1 MSETDDARMREK
13 EAKLRDS
20 LQAMARIAVAFS
32 GGTDSAYLLAACV
45 DAVGVDR
52 VVAYT
57 VDSPLLPRDELDRAR
72 RVAKHIGARHRVLP
86 MDELALPE
94 IVANDAQRCYYCKR
108 YRFAELRAL
117 LAEVGNKAEL
127 IHGENADDGDDY
139 RPGARA
145 ARELGVRAPLAEA
158 GLNKAEIRVL
168 SRQRG
173 LETWDLPAAACLASR
188 VPYGT
193 PLSVEALKR
202 IQAAETAVLCLTDV
216 RRVRVRD
223 HFPLARIEVSAES
236 VSDLSR
242 QPVRE
247 RIVEALQRLGYR
259 YVTLDLEGY
268 RMGSLNDE
276 LGTAEQASASEQ
288 RI

>member
-1 MSETDDARMREK
+1 MSQGAHARL
-13 EAKLRDS
+13 EAKRSALSDV
-20 LQAMARIAVAFS
+20 LQAMERVAVAFS
-32 GGTDSAYLLAACV
+32 GGTDSAYLLAACI
-45 DAVGVDR
+45 DALGADN

-57 VDSPLLPRDELDRAR
+57 VDSPLLPREELVRAR
-72 RVAKHIGARHRVLP
+72 RVAEALGAQHRVLA

-94 IVANDAQRCYYCKR
+94 IVANDGLRCYHCKR
-108 YRFAELRAL
+108 HRFEQLRAL
-117 LAEVGNKAEL
+117 LGEVGHETVL
-127 IHGENADDGDDY
+127 VHGENADDAGDY

-145 ARELGVRAPLAEA
+145 AHELGVRAPLAEV
-158 GLNKAEIRVL
+158 GLSKAEIREL

-193 PLSVEALKR
+193 PLSLKTLQR
-202 IQAAETAVLCLTDV
+202 IQAAEAAVVRLTRV

-236 VSDLSR
+236 ISDLSR

-247 RIVEALQRLGYR
+247 QIVEALLGLGYR
-259 YVTLDLEGY
+259 YVTLDLAGY

-276 LGTAEQASASEQ
+276 LGTSEQASASE
-288 RI
+288 